1 MSRIIPFIALITFFQ
16 VATAQEATQQKA
28 PEQKKE
34 KEATTKEEKPKGK
47 FNPSIGAGL
56 GVTRFFGDVEDVNST
71 NIHRLGNRLAYDFT
85 FKVNLSRSFNLDLN
99 AIFGEISGN
108 ENEHRQHRNFESKMF
123 SMGLNIE
130 YNFAGLYKS
139 KKGKKPFLTPFLK
152 AGIYYADY
160 KPRSDLYAADGTLY
174 HYWEDGFIRN
184 MPEATSNPDEVELLE
199 RDYEYETHLTENP
212 VTTIA
217 FPVGGG
223 FDLHLGEK
231 VTFRLNASYFF
242 TMTDKLDNFNDGR
255 YSNKKDGYYYNSIGV
270 FWNFISERQQKVPG
284 VDPDIYFYDFKSLDE
299 DDTDNDGVPDL
310 EDRCGST
317 PSAAKVD
324 ADGCPLDADN
334 DGIPDYSDKEP
345 NTKAGYPVDA
355 SGVAIN
361 YQKVAESA
369 SDTASMKRSSVNDDF
384 IFSQKSTSSK
394 YTVHVATVGKNVSA
408 MQKAKLNKIEGLV
421 ETKRDTLTVYTLG
434 SFNNFEDA
442 EKKQNELISQGY
454 DEAFAATPKAVEA
467 IAHELEKREKTQKAK
482 DKSQVRT
489 VVGTDLPADMDV
501 VKFKVQL
508 TEYRLRLQVDKL
520 ADMMAREGVE
530 LKTTTGGLKIYTIG
544 AYDTFEQAQKIRKE
558 ILGYGVKEAEVV
570 GSINSKTVSVEE
582 AKQFLKKQNK

>member
-1 MSRIIPFIALITFFQ
+1 MRRIISFVALLALFQ
-16 VATAQEATQQKA
+16 FAVAQEATEKTDKETTAKA
-28 PEQKKE
+28 EKK
-34 KEATTKEEKPKGK
+34 PNK
-47 FNPSIGAGL
+47 FNPSIGAGI

-71 NIHRLGNRLAYDFT
+71 NIHRIGNRLAYDFT
-85 FKVNLSRSFNLDLN
+85 FKTNLSRCLNLSLN
-99 AIFGEISGN
+99 ALFGKVSGN
-108 ENEHRQHRNFESKMF
+108 ENEHREHRNFESKMF
-123 SMGLNIE
+123 SMGLNLE
-130 YNFAGLYKS
+130 YNFSHFYKN
-139 KKGKKPFLTPFLK
+139 KKGRKPFLTPFIS

-160 KPRSDLYAADGTLY
+160 NPRADLYNGDGDLY
-174 HYWEDGFIRN
+174 YYWKDGFIRN
-184 MPEATSNPDEVELLE
+184 MPEETSNPDEVELME
-199 RDYEYETHLTENP
+199 RDYNYETHLTETP
-212 VTTIA
+212 VTTVA
-217 FPVGGG
+217 FPVAGG
-223 FDLHLGEK
+223 FDLHLGDK

-242 TMTDKLDNFNDGR
+242 TLSDKLDNFNDDR
-255 YSNKKDGYYYNSIGV
+255 YSNKNDGYYYNSIGV

-324 ADGCPLDADN
+324 ADGCPLDADK
-334 DGIPDYSDKEP
+334 DGIPDYLDKEP
-345 NTKAGYPVDA
+345 NTKAGYPVDPN
-355 SGVAIN
+355 GVAIN

-369 SDTASMKRSSVNDDF
+369 ADTVGMKRSSVNSDF
-384 IFSQKSTSSK
+384 MFSQKSDNSQ
-394 YTVHVATVGKNVSA
+394 YTVHVATVGKNVSSS
-408 MQKAKLNKIEGLV
+408 QKAKLANLPGLV

-434 SFNNFEDA
+434 NFNNFEDA

-454 DEAFAATPKAVEA
+454 EEAFAATPKAVEA
-467 IAHELEKREKTQKAK
+467 IAHELEKREKAQKAK
-482 DKSQVRT
+482 DKGQVRT
-489 VVGTDLPADMDV
+489 VVATDLPADVDV

-544 AYDTFEQAQKIRKE
+544 AYDTFEAAQKIRKE
-558 ILGYGVKEAEVV
+558 ILGYGVKEAEIV
-570 GSINSKTVSVEE
+570 GSINNKTVSVDE